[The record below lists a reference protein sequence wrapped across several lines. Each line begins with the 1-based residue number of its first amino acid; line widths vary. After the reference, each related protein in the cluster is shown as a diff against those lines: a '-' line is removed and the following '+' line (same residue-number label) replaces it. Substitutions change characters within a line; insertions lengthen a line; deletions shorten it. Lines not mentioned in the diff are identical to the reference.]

1 MDLTE
6 ELTKLAKKIE
16 TKADAFSTEEATK
29 MGLIVPF
36 IRALGYDVFDTSEV
50 CPEYVATTS
59 DRKDQRVDYAIL
71 KDDVP
76 IILIECKALNTPL
89 EVGQADQLRKYFG
102 NGNFKA
108 PVAILTDGNVYK
120 FYTDLMKEN
129 VMDKTPYMTF
139 TLTKMNKR
147 LITEIQKL
155 SKENFNPD
163 EAVSAAEKLK
173 YTAMFKSFFANNIE
187 NPHDDLVKFFIAKS
201 DFEAKKITTKYIEK
215 FRPILK
221 EAISSYIAERIT
233 EKFTQAMAETK
244 KEQEIKEQEAKEQEE
259 PEDSVVTTEQELQGL
274 YIIKSILTG
283 IVPPERIF
291 LRDKKTRCLILL
303 DNNGSKPLV
312 KFYFDSQDDMEIEI
326 VKVDK
331 SVERHEIAK
340 LDDIYKFSEEIK
352 ARALAYLEQN
362 ND

>member
-6 ELTKLAKKIE
+6 ELKKLAKKIE
-16 TKADAFSTEEATK
+16 TKSQSFATEEATK

-36 IRALGYDVFDTSEV
+36 IRALGYDVFDTAEV

-59 DRKDQRVDYAIL
+59 DKKDQRVDYAIL

-76 IILIECKALNTPL
+76 IILIECKALGTQL

-102 NGNFKA
+102 NGKFKA
-108 PVAILTDGNVYK
+108 PVAILTDGNTYK

-129 VMDKTPYMTF
+129 VMDRTPYMTF
-139 TLTKMNKR
+139 TLTDMNKR
-147 LITEIQKL
+147 LIAEIQKL
-155 SKENFNPD
+155 GKENFNPD

-173 YTAMFKSFFANNIE
+173 YMGLFKKFFSENIE
-187 NPHDDLVKFFIAKS
+187 EPKDDLVKFFIANS
-201 DFEAKKITTKYIEK
+201 DFEANRITSKYIEK

-221 EAISSYIAERIT
+221 EAITSYIADRIT
-233 EKFTQAMAETK
+233 EKFAQAMAETK
-244 KEQEIKEQEAKEQEE
+244 KEQDAKEQETNNLE
-259 PEDSVVTTEQELQGL
+259 AQEEEIVTTQEEIQGL
-274 YIIKSILTG
+274 YIVKSILTG
-283 IVPPERIF
+283 IVQPERIS
-291 LRDKKTRCLILL
+291 LRDKQTRCLILFD
-303 DNNGSKPLV
+303 DNIRKPLI
-312 KFYFDSQDDMEIEI
+312 KFYFESPEKMEVEI